1 MRNGEEER
9 RKYKRIPTRVRITC
23 KPVGVEGESEISS
36 LDISAGGFSMMYPD
50 VVKPDTIFELKVC
63 LPDNTDSFFCLAK
76 VVRQADKAVKQKD
89 GKLYYETGLKFED
102 MDLKNRLR
110 LIYYVHNKL
119 KLERKERS

>member
-1 MRNGEEER
+1 MSDGVPER
-9 RKYKRIPTRVRITC
+9 RKYKRVSTRVRITC
-23 KPVGVEGESEISS
+23 KPVGVEGENEIYS

-50 VVKPDTIFELKVC
+50 AVKPDTVFELKVY
-63 LPDNTDSFFCLAK
+63 LPDKTESFFCLAK

-89 GKLYYETGLKFED
+89 GKPYYETGLKFED

-119 KLERKERS
+119 KLDRKERL